1 MSTLWKDV
9 IAFCEKA
16 IENTSLDQDEL
27 REKISNAIQDVRDSN
42 TLQVLFAHRWDE
54 QLDEFTREPDLDE
67 LEELKAELGKVAPL
81 KRKNIGIK
89 FCPECNNMLY
99 PAQHMT
105 PDGGRLQ
112 YECKVKDC
120 GYSEFAT
127 DTCIYIN
134 RMTQDIDTLSLVNS
148 DMASDPTLQHT
159 RGEFDPCPEC
169 NSDDAVRFQTLANRD
184 ESGMRLY
191 FVCCNKDCGH
201 KWVNPDFGVARDDD
215 DAEEVG

>member
-134 RMTQDIDTLSLVNS
+134 RMTQDIEYEILSL
-148 DMASDPTLQHT
+148 ML
-159 RGEFDPCPEC
+159 F
-169 NSDDAVRFQTLANRD
+169 VRFFRVNNRVPTV
-184 ESGMRLY
+184 ESKSSALGICSI
-191 FVCCNKDCGH
+191 VI
-201 KWVNPDFGVARDDD
+201 VALVVVH
-215 DAEEVG
+215 EYCEQK